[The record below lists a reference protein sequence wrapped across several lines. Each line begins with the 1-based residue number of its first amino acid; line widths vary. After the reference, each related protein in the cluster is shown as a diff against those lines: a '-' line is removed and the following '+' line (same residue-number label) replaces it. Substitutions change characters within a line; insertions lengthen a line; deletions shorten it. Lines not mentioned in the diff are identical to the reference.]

1 MIWGNRYMYMYS
13 WITAVSLKI
22 THCKLAIFQYK
33 MKKKKEKKNNS
44 QKHGNREDFSQL
56 VKDLLKKKKLHLSLQ
71 SMVKIKFFPQISGKQ

>member
-1 MIWGNRYMYMYS
+1 
-13 WITAVSLKI
+13 
-22 THCKLAIFQYK
+22 
-33 MKKKKEKKNNS
+33 MKKKKKKKNNT